1 MDVAIVEVGIG
12 GAHDC
17 TNVIK
22 NPVVSGIAML
32 GIEHTSSLG
41 NTIQQIAWHKTGIM
55 KVRNS
60 LFYPVKFDKRLLNL
74 FLPSQANL
82 ANYQNYRT
90 CAFDWNYAN

>member
-17 TNVIK
+17 TNVIR

-32 GIEHTSSLG
+32 GIEHTANLG

-55 KVRNS
+55 KVKTTFVKCNS
-60 LFYPVKFDKRLLNL
+60 TD
-74 FLPSQANL
+74 
-82 ANYQNYRT
+82 T
-90 CAFDWNYAN
+90 